1 MLDIMK
7 SEFYKVRKS
16 KVTLVTALCMFG
28 ITLIEIFAFLYGK
41 FAGGIWGEV
50 LEGNTGISTYTG
62 FTSGSFF
69 LIFIALFVGG
79 MISNEYTN
87 RTIRQVVSR
96 GASRLQIAL
105 GQYIALSTAMTVI
118 SLSLAALLGVVAGC
132 CYGFGEISIGRFIL
146 TVIGQVVIIWSYSAI
161 TMLIAH
167 FARSGGLSIG
177 LNVMFLLGGETASM
191 LLQYLT
197 KKEFF
202 YTYWVENMHTCAL
215 NYDLTAAKQGKFIAI
230 LFVAGVVC
238 AVLGFIRF
246 QVKDVD

>member
-16 KVTLVTALCMFG
+16 KVTFVTALCLLG
-28 ITLIEIFAFLYGK
+28 ITLIEIVAFLYGK

-50 LEGNTGISTYTG
+50 LEGTRAINT
-62 FTSGSFF
+62 FANFVSGSFF
-69 LIFIALFVGG
+69 PIFIAMFVGG

-96 GASRLQIAL
+96 GASRVQIAL
-105 GQYIALSTAMTVI
+105 GQYIALSTAMTLI
-118 SLSLAALLGVVAGC
+118 SLSLAALLSVVAGL
-132 CYGFGEISIGRFIL
+132 CYGFGSISPGRFIL
-146 TVIGQVVIIWSYSAI
+146 IVVGQVVIIWSYSAI

-177 LNVMFLLGGETASM
+177 LNVMFLLGGEMASM

-197 KKEFF
+197 KKSCFTHTGLKICRYVPSIMNWKRQNSANLLEFS
-202 YTYWVENMHTCAL
+202 
-215 NYDLTAAKQGKFIAI
+215 
-230 LFVAGVVC
+230 LF
-238 AVLGFIRF
+238 
-246 QVKDVD
+246 

>member
-7 SEFYKVRKS
+7 SEFYKVVRS
-16 KVTLVTALCMFG
+16 KVTLVTALCLFG
-28 ITLIEIFAFLYGK
+28 MVLIQIFAFLYGK

-50 LEGNTGISTYTG
+50 LEGTRGIHVFAG
-62 FTSGSFF
+62 FMLGSFF

-96 GASRLQIAL
+96 GASRVQIAL

-118 SLSLAALLGVVAGC
+118 ALSMAALLSIVAGL
-132 CYGFGEISIGRFIL
+132 CYGFGSISPGRFL
-146 TVIGQVVIIWSYSAI
+146 LVVVGQIVVIWSYSAI

-191 LLQYLT
+191 LLHYWT
-197 KKEFF
+197 KKEYF
-202 YTYWVENMHTCAL
+202 YTYWIENMQSCAL
-215 NYDLTAAKQGKFIAI
+215 DYQLEAVKQFKFIGI
-230 LFVAGVVC
+230 LFVIGGIC
-238 AVLGFIRF
+238 TVLGIIRF
-246 QVKDVD
+246 KVRDVD

>member
-16 KVTLVTALCMFG
+16 KVTFVTALCLLG

-50 LEGNTGISTYTG
+50 LEGTRGVDTYTN
-62 FTSGSFF
+62 FVSGSFF
-69 LIFIALFVGG
+69 MIFIALFVGG

-96 GASRLQIAL
+96 GASRVQIAL
-105 GQYIALSTAMTVI
+105 GQYIALSTAMTLI
-118 SLSLAALLGVVAGC
+118 SLSLAVLLSVVAGL
-132 CYGFGEISIGRFIL
+132 CYGFGSISAGRFVL
-146 TVIGQVVIIWSYSAI
+146 VVIGQIVIIWSYSAI

-202 YTYWVENMHTCAL
+202 YTYWIENMQICAI
-215 NYDLTAAKQGKFIAI
+215 NYELEAAKQCKFIGI
-230 LFVAGVVC
+230 LFGVGVIC
-238 AVLGFIRF
+238 LVLGLIRF
-246 QVKDVD
+246 KVRDVD